1 MKLQVVKNIQ
11 FTRLIKADGRL
22 REFNFRKLGGLQEG
36 IFSVDVADER
46 GNRLLFKMHKEDNKW
61 KILENHD
68 LPDWV
73 TSSTTV
79 LHEKIE
85 EVMNAHLPHQEEHE
99 QQS

>member
-46 GNRLLFKMHKEDNKW
+46 GNRLLFKMHKEENTW
-61 KILENHD
+61 KIIESG
-68 LPDWV
+68 LPFWV
-73 TSSTTV
+73 TDSCTV

-85 EVMNAHLPHQEEHE
+85 EVMNEYRQEEN
-99 QQS
+99 SMPAKT

>member
-1 MKLQVVKNIQ
+1 MKLQVTKNIQ

-46 GNRLLFKMHKEDNKW
+46 GNRLLFKMQKDDYGW
-61 KILENHD
+61 KISEEITE

-73 TSSTTV
+73 LTSAQI

-85 EVMNAHLPHQEEHE
+85 EVLHAELTPHEKEE
-99 QQS
+99 Q

>member
-1 MKLQVVKNIQ
+1 MKLQVTKNIQ

-36 IFSVDVADER
+36 FFSVDVADER
-46 GNRLLFKMHKEDNKW
+46 GNRLLFKMQKDDYGW
-61 KILENHD
+61 KIAEEITE

-73 TSSTTV
+73 LASAQI

-85 EVMNAHLPHQEEHE
+85 EVMHAELTPHQKEE
-99 QQS
+99 Q